1 MVATRH
7 GERMRIPPAYQT
19 QALTFPPSGPQESR
33 KSQEENM
40 ERSLSVRLGKFG
52 ITYTT
57 QEGSSDQASSRK
69 EVSSRPTT
77 SFAQEFSLA
86 LARQSG
92 STPSLSSRSY
102 QDSQRPNR
110 LAQNQAFQAYT

>member
-1 MVATRH
+1 
-7 GERMRIPPAYQT
+7 
-19 QALTFPPSGPQESR
+19 
-33 KSQEENM
+33 M

-86 LARQSG
+86 LARESG

-102 QDSQRPNR
+102 HSSQRPNR
-110 LAQNQAFQAYT
+110 LVQNQAFQAYTFQADYQAAVSTPSFSAMV

>member
-1 MVATRH
+1 
-7 GERMRIPPAYQT
+7 
-19 QALTFPPSGPQESR
+19 
-33 KSQEENM
+33 M

-86 LARQSG
+86 LARESG
-92 STPSLSSRSY
+92 STPLPFKPVLPLFPETQSPCPEPGIPGL
-102 QDSQRPNR
+102 
-110 LAQNQAFQAYT
+110 